1 MVKVVRDQAEGLRR
15 LLAKRPL
22 RIVALLSASQG
33 SGASTAAVNLA
44 AALCHH
50 GKRALV
56 IDEHEELVPGTRGY
70 RAQDAHTGE
79 LPFRAT
85 LADLVEGRMTL
96 EGAFSGQDGNQTV
109 TVLDAPLGMPI
120 AATIEEQIAAF
131 DGEADLVLIDACM
144 DASGSLSPL
153 AAMANDIVV
162 VMDADAASLT
172 SAYGL
177 IKRLHLVNA
186 SQQFR
191 LLFNRVAH
199 PADAQ
204 GVYTNLSGVAMR
216 YLGISLTPAGVI
228 SRDRDRITRA
238 ATLGSSVV
246 SAFPAAPAAIDYRRI
261 AADMLNWPW
270 RPISNRQANSGL
282 ARPSFETTPV
292 AHFGEAV
299 HTV

>member
-1 MVKVVRDQAEGLRR
+1 
-15 LLAKRPL
+15 
-22 RIVALLSASQG
+22 
-33 SGASTAAVNLA
+33 
-44 AALCHH
+44 
-50 GKRALV
+50 
-56 IDEHEELVPGTRGY
+56 
-70 RAQDAHTGE
+70 
-79 LPFRAT
+79 
-85 LADLVEGRMTL
+85 MTL
-96 EGAFSGQDGNQTV
+96 DGAFSGQDGNQTV
-109 TVLDAPLGMPI
+109 TVLDAPLGMSI
-120 AATIEEQIAAF
+120 AASVEEQIAVF

-144 DASGSLSPL
+144 DATGSLSPL
-153 AAMANDIVV
+153 AAMANDIVI

-172 SAYGL
+172 AAYGL

-191 LLFNRVAH
+191 LLFNRVAQ

-204 GVYTNLSGVAMR
+204 GIYTNLSGVAMR

-246 SAFPAAPAAIDYRRI
+246 SAFPTAPAAIDYRRI

-282 ARPSFETTPV
+282 SKPPFETSPR
-292 AHFGEAV
+292 ARFGEAAT
-299 HTV
+299 TV